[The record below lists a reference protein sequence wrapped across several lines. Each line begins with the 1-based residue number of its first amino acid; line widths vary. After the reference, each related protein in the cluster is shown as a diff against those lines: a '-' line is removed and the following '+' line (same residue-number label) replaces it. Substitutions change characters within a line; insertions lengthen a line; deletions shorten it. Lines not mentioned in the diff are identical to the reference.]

1 MEAAGGMRGRRGTGY
16 AAWTVA
22 VLYWYLKQGGLF
34 DGWVPDCLL
43 PDRTRHASATC
54 WMGDLDAS
62 LGLRQN
68 TAMNA
73 HMRLGGVGSVMKT
86 TRLLTSVVLMSAIA
100 MPWASAQNT
109 VGAGEPGLPSSV
121 TSGSYGPGLTGP
133 GLTGPGSYGSGSY
146 SAGSFNPGVGASTA
160 PPSPFAYF
168 SQGGAA
174 AGTVASPSVRS
185 R

>member
-1 MEAAGGMRGRRGTGY
+1 
-16 AAWTVA
+16 
-22 VLYWYLKQGGLF
+22 
-34 DGWVPDCLL
+34 
-43 PDRTRHASATC
+43 
-54 WMGDLDAS
+54 MGDLDAS

-146 SAGSFNPGVGASTA
+146 SAGSYNPGVGASTA